1 MRASSVFAT
10 QQHSSS
16 NPVPSV
22 QVQAAHQRRCSLDKM
37 VSARELCTLQE
48 LFELDRERSFEVC

>member
-22 QVQAAHQRRCSLDKM
+22 QVQAAQMQLRQNGECPRALHI
-37 VSARELCTLQE
+37 AGA
-48 LFELDRERSFEVC
+48 F